1 MALAEIDVLQQVQD
15 SSGLQKSVTLEITET
30 LHTALG
36 QCDVFS
42 RERENRAAIGRKLR
56 KQGRPAYSPAIGR
69 KLRKQGRPAYS
80 PIRSRGF
87 SSQDL
92 KMVFLRSKQANQA
105 IITAMKNNLFHLIT
119 IG

>member
-1 MALAEIDVLQQVQD
+1 MALVEIDVLQQVQD
-15 SSGLQKSVTLEITET
+15 SSGLQKSETLEITET

-56 KQGRPAYSPAIGR
+56 KQGRPACSPHV
-69 KLRKQGRPAYS
+69 P
-80 PIRSRGF
+80 
-87 SSQDL
+87 L
-92 KMVFLRSKQANQA
+92 KMVFLRSKQASQA
-105 IITAMKNNLFHLIT
+105 IITVMKNNLFHLIT

>member
-15 SSGLQKSVTLEITET
+15 SSELQKSETLEIAET

-42 RERENRAAIGRKLR
+42 REKENRA
-56 KQGRPAYSPAIGR
+56 AIGR